1 MNELETTERLNTLAA
16 EINTIKKQ
24 TQHIMMAASVEIGR
38 RLVEAKAAVGHGG
51 WESWLRENVN
61 YSQRTANNMMRVYN
75 EYGTGQGQLF
85 GKELNSQ
92 ALADLSYTQA
102 VALLGIK
109 DPDERAEFVEQHNV
123 TGMSSREI
131 EKAIKERDAA
141 KAEAEQARKEK
152 EAVARENRELRGKA
166 SRADEAE
173 AANDQLMAAL
183 QKAET
188 ARDDIQNKLAETK
201 RKLEEAEARGN
212 TIETVE
218 VEKIPDEVQEELER
232 LRTEVEQAK
241 AMPAPAATSDAEQ
254 KARITFGISFDAAQR
269 DINSLVTAYRS
280 MNAEDKARYAK
291 AIRVLSENVQKA
303 LACLAE

>member
-1 MNELETTERLNTLAA
+1 MSYE
-16 EINTIKKQ
+16 Q
-24 TQHIMMAASVEIGR
+24 
-38 RLVEAKAAVGHGG
+38 AKARLDAEAEGIEHGTP
-51 WESWLRENVN
+51 EDM
-61 YSQRTANNMMRVYN
+61 TRVYH

-109 DPDERAEFVEQHNV
+109 DPDERAEFVEQHDV
-123 TGMSSREI
+123 ADMSSREI

-188 ARDDIQNKLAETK
+188 ARDDIQNKLAETN

-218 VEKIPDEVQEELER
+218 VEKIPDEMQEELER
-232 LRTEVEQAK
+232 LRAEVEQAK
-241 AMPAPAATSDAEQ
+241 ATPAPVPTDDAEQ

-291 AIRVLSENVQKA
+291 AIRVLSENVQKT

>member
-1 MNELETTERLNTLAA
+1 MSYE
-16 EINTIKKQ
+16 Q
-24 TQHIMMAASVEIGR
+24 
-38 RLVEAKAAVGHGG
+38 AKAR
-51 WESWLRENVN
+51 L
-61 YSQRTANNMMRVYN
+61 
-75 EYGTGQGQLF
+75 
-85 GKELNSQ
+85 
-92 ALADLSYTQA
+92 D
-102 VALLGIK
+102 
-109 DPDERAEFVEQHNV
+109 
-123 TGMSSREI
+123 
-131 EKAIKERDAA
+131 
-141 KAEAEQARKEK
+141 AEAEQARKEK

-188 ARDDIQNKLAETK
+188 ARDDIQNKLAETN

-232 LRTEVEQAK
+232 LRAEVEQ
-241 AMPAPAATSDAEQ
+241 
-254 KARITFGISFDAAQR
+254 
-269 DINSLVTAYRS
+269 
-280 MNAEDKARYAK
+280 AK

>member
-1 MNELETTERLNTLAA
+1 MSYE
-16 EINTIKKQ
+16 Q
-24 TQHIMMAASVEIGR
+24 
-38 RLVEAKAAVGHGG
+38 AKARLDAEAEGIEHGTP
-51 WESWLRENVN
+51 EDM
-61 YSQRTANNMMRVYN
+61 TRVYH

-109 DPDERAEFVEQHNV
+109 DPDERAEFVEQHDV
-123 TGMSSREI
+123 ADMSSREI

-188 ARDDIQNKLAETK
+188 ARDDIQNKLAETN

-218 VEKIPDEVQEELER
+218 VEKIPDEMQEELER
-232 LRTEVEQAK
+232 LRAEVEQAK
-241 AMPAPAATSDAEQ
+241 ATPAPVPTDDAEQ
-254 KARITFGISFDAAQR
+254 KARITFGISFDAVQR
-269 DINSLVTAYRS
+269 EFNNLASAYRS
-280 MNAEDKARYAK
+280 MDDEDKTKYAK
-291 AIRVLSENVQKA
+291 ALEALGKNVQGILNEIKH
-303 LACLAE
+303 

>member
-61 YSQRTANNMMRVYN
+61 YSQRTANNMMRVYH

-109 DPDERAEFVEQHNV
+109 DPDERAEFVEQHDV
-123 TGMSSREI
+123 ADMSSREI

-188 ARDDIQNKLAETK
+188 ARDDIQNKLAETN

-218 VEKIPDEVQEELER
+218 VEKIPDEMQEELER
-232 LRTEVEQAK
+232 LRAEVEQAK
-241 AMPAPAATSDAEQ
+241 ATPAPVPTDDAEQ
-254 KARITFGISFDAAQR
+254 KARITFGISFDAVQR
-269 DINSLVTAYRS
+269 EFNNLASAYRS
-280 MNAEDKARYAK
+280 MDDEDKTKYAK
-291 AIRVLSENVQKA
+291 ALEALGKNVQGILNEIKH
-303 LACLAE
+303 